1 MKITIEAEE
10 HTASVEFKNYGLN
23 EFSRHLR
30 ALLHTVWLPT
40 QVDSIMPTE
49 ESLSDELAEARQI
62 GYDEGYQYAKDNNES
77 LRDNTP

>member
-10 HTASVEFKNYGLN
+10 HTASIEFEHYDLI
-23 EFSRHLR
+23 EFSHHLR
-30 ALLHTVWLPT
+30 ALLRTVWLPS

-49 ESLSDELAEARQI
+49 ESISDELAEARQI